1 MTQFPRI
8 LLAGS
13 SGQGDLAEEAVADAL
28 VAGLRDRLPDARLK
42 LVTGDEEEIRTRL
55 QVETVPASDWALVA
69 EAMRAAD
76 LVVLGGGTLAFGP
89 GDFDPQ
95 SVLGPDASSPARLLG
110 SSLLAA
116 LLQRPF
122 ALAGV
127 GVGPIEEPE
136 VRAAVAGV
144 VTLATHLTVRDRA
157 SADLLAALG
166 TPPERVEVAADPAFS
181 LRPCSSQRTDA
192 ILTAARLEGHRDRV
206 VAVVPAAWPHAAGW
220 EPRVAA
226 ALTDFLIATDAHLLL
241 VPFRRGADEALL
253 ERWRASFPAGRA
265 TVLPFGHRAAEVAGV
280 LGRCGLVVTMRPH
293 GAILAALGGT
303 PTLVVTPA
311 QDGPPPL
318 PGLGSAALTLGWD
331 DLGASPEVLTR
342 AWSHRDE
349 LRSQVAPAVAALAP
363 GAARVVDRLVATL
376 STPPI
381 PAERHRLASLLA
393 PAVTGLLKRA
403 MVAGVER
410 ERVRREGEDRLAR
423 HHLSLA
429 GQIGDRDRIIRELQA
444 ELFSKVGER
453 DRLIRGLQEELTTK
467 IEERDRI
474 ILDLQAALAA
484 AAAGV
489 TPDRSTE
496 KDGQ

>member
-13 SGQGDLAEEAVADAL
+13 FGQGDLGEEAAADAL
-28 VAGLRDRLPDARLK
+28 VAGLRERLPDARLK
-42 LVTGDEEEIRTRL
+42 LVAGDEQAIRTRL

-69 EAMRAAD
+69 EAMRDAD
-76 LVVLGGGTLAFGP
+76 LVVLAGGALAFGP
-89 GDFDPQ
+89 GECDPE
-95 SVLGPDASSPARLLG
+95 SVLGPDASGTDRILG

-122 ALAGV
+122 ALAGI
-127 GVGPIEEPE
+127 GVGPVESPE
-136 VRAAVAGV
+136 ARAAVAGV
-144 VTLATHLTVRDRA
+144 APLAITLIVRDQA
-157 SADLLAALG
+157 SADLLAELG
-166 TPPERVEVAADPAFS
+166 VRPERLDAAADPAFS
-181 LRPCSSQRTDA
+181 LRPCSSQRSDE
-192 ILTAARLEGHRDRV
+192 ILAAARLEDHRDRL
-206 VAVVPAAWPHAAGW
+206 VAVVPAAWPHGPAW

-226 ALTDFLIATDAHLLL
+226 ALADFLIATDAHLLL

-265 TVLPFGHRAAEVAGV
+265 HLLPCGHRASEVAGV

-293 GAILAALGGT
+293 GAVLAALGGT
-303 PTLVVTPA
+303 PAVMVTPA
-311 QDGPPPL
+311 QGSPPPL
-318 PGLGSAALTLGWD
+318 PGLGRAALTLGWD
-331 DLGASPEVLTR
+331 DLSASPEVLSR

-349 LRSQVAPAVAALAP
+349 LRSHVASAVASLAP
-363 GAARVVDRLVATL
+363 RAARIVDRLVAAL
-376 STPPI
+376 GA
-381 PAERHRLASLLA
+381 PAGPDESRRLDALLA

-410 ERVRREGEDRLAR
+410 DRVRREGEARLAR

-429 GQIGDRDRIIRELQA
+429 EHIGERDRIIRELQD

-453 DRLIRGLQEELTTK
+453 DRLIRGLQEELHAK
-467 IEERDRI
+467 IEERDRV
-474 ILDLQAALAA
+474 ILDLQAALTA

-489 TPDRSTE
+489 ALDRSAQ
-496 KDGQ
+496 KDRP